1 MVSLLSISVKF
12 IMELLIESAGSSL
25 KKLARRV
32 APCREQEG
40 LTILQPCEEF
50 EKL

>member
-1 MVSLLSISVKF
+1 
-12 IMELLIESAGSSL
+12 MELLPDGAGSSL

-40 LTILQPCEEF
+40 LTILQPYEEF
-50 EKL
+50 ETL